1 MASLSGP
8 GSGAPHP
15 YLCLEGA
22 EGRWGL
28 EGTIFCISLTLHRKQ
43 KVTLSSPRWT
53 SLLDPREQSQYQNH
67 PVNFRV
73 FRPATIQSHHP
84 GHSVLP
90 LSVTPS
96 SPLNCVMFFSV
107 FLFLSFE
114 GSCHWLFGP
123 SVFGFQTYRFLYSS
137 LSRRGMGQVSQQTL
151 GTLSGARPR
160 MPYTKATFLNSA
172 SSNCLPHTCCHSHI
186 AELLLQWKAVSFSKC
201 SRRTEFSGPTDSL
214 YDLPTKEGQ
223 PHPSQ
228 LRQQVSHVS
237 PPVLSRL
244 LLCS

>member
-1 MASLSGP
+1 M
-8 GSGAPHP
+8 
-15 YLCLEGA
+15 
-22 EGRWGL
+22 
-28 EGTIFCISLTLHRKQ
+28 LHRKQ

-107 FLFLSFE
+107 SLSLSFE

-160 MPYTKATFLNSA
+160 MPYTKATFLHSA

-186 AELLLQWKAVSFSKC
+186 AELLLQWKLSVSASVQG
-201 SRRTEFSGPTDSL
+201 EQNSL
-214 YDLPTKEGQ
+214 DQLI
-223 PHPSQ
+223 PSMTCLQ
-228 LRQQVSHVS
+228 RKVS
-237 PPVLSRL
+237 PILPSSGSRCLMCL
-244 LLCS
+244 LLSCHGSSCVLDPVALARRGKSVASEGSSE